1 MEDCDGSIE
10 DLNQPR
16 ISFPATKQLNVYTDC
31 WGARHVFVKPCLEL
45 QFDNMGSVKAGKRT
59 NQCILAVEAGEET

>member
-1 MEDCDGSIE
+1 MLDTGTGKRGDAPGGDS
-10 DLNQPR
+10 P
-16 ISFPATKQLNVYTDC
+16 
-31 WGARHVFVKPCLEL
+31 ARHVFVKPCLEL